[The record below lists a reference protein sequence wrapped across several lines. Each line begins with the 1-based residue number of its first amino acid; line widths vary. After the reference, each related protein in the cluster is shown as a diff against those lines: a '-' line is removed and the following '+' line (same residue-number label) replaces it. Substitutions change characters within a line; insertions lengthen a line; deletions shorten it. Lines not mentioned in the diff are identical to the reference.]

1 MGVKKEILKPSADIS
16 DIEGSDIIFVAIGLD
31 FIATNNGY
39 DNLQSLCTSLSAYI
53 KRDTLLVMESTLPP
67 GTIDR
72 YVIPSILEAN
82 PSISQKDLNL
92 VYAYERVMPG
102 PEYMSSLKNLPK
114 VFGALNEKS
123 RKLYE
128 EHLHISIPGLDHRC
142 LPNIVSAELSKVVEN
157 SYRMVNIALVAEF
170 SDFAFNIGADLVGIL
185 EAIRMRPTHSNIRFA
200 GQAPGGYCLTK
211 DPEFLFET
219 SRVQGLNM
227 DLNIISSAVEKTK
240 QMNNIIHDYANSML
254 DQSKTCTFLGI
265 SYRSGVGDL
274 RESSAL
280 ELALNLNKQNYKL
293 EIVDPFV
300 DPNEVRNF
308 FDITDSD
315 KTSKIQ
321 AVLAVKHAKFD
332 LKYLSQFQLIIDINS
347 CLSVKERSVLR
358 NKGVKIK
365 QFGDFS

>member
-1 MGVKKEILKPSADIS
+1 
-16 DIEGSDIIFVAIGLD
+16 
-31 FIATNNGY
+31 
-39 DNLQSLCTSLSAYI
+39 
-53 KRDTLLVMESTLPP
+53 
-67 GTIDR
+67 
-72 YVIPSILEAN
+72 
-82 PSISQKDLNL
+82 
-92 VYAYERVMPG
+92 
-102 PEYMSSLKNLPK
+102 
-114 VFGALNEKS
+114 
-123 RKLYE
+123 
-128 EHLHISIPGLDHRC
+128 
-142 LPNIVSAELSKVVEN
+142 
-157 SYRMVNIALVAEF
+157 
-170 SDFAFNIGADLVGIL
+170 
-185 EAIRMRPTHSNIRFA
+185 
-200 GQAPGGYCLTK
+200 
-211 DPEFLFET
+211 
-219 SRVQGLNM
+219 M